1 MCFVPV
7 QEARMRRRPLSW
19 LLSSAQ
25 SHSHTKTLSCQG
37 LQGRETTQTTLSPKG
52 RTSIKTQGFLM
63 QPKEE
68 NAVEP

>member
-7 QEARMRRRPLSW
+7 LEARMRRRPLSW

-25 SHSHTKTLSCQG
+25 SHSHTKTLSCQD
-37 LQGRETTQTTLSPKG
+37 LQGRETTQTTLSPKW
-52 RTSIKTQGFLM
+52 RILIKTQGFLM
-63 QPKEE
+63 QPKEG